1 VGRQPKRRP
10 QHDHY
15 NEFRA
20 VYEESGITKDEIA
33 GHLRVSLDT
42 LKCWTKSRDS
52 ANAWR
57 VPPRAVELL
66 RVKMKEGK

>member
-1 VGRQPKRRP
+1 M
-10 QHDHY
+10 
-15 NEFRA
+15 
-20 VYEESGITKDEIA
+20 TKDEIA

-42 LKCWTKSRDS
+42 VKCWTKSRDS
-52 ANAWR
+52 VNAWR